1 METHKPEIVI
11 IAAVAEKNRVI
22 GNGLSL
28 PWHIPEDLK
37 HFKNHTVGRP
47 LLMGRRT
54 FQSLVQDFG
63 GPLPNR
69 RMMILTSERTIE
81 NYPDIETFSSVD
93 EAMAAVAN
101 EEMVY
106 IGGGGAV
113 YTHFLPIAD
122 RLELTLIEGDYEGD
136 VFFPPFEHLIG
147 PTFKIAE
154 ERPRDGYRFMTY
166 RRTDTHP

>member
-1 METHKPEIVI
+1 MEPRKPEIVL

-37 HFKNHTVGRP
+37 HFKSHTVGRP

-69 RMMILTSERTIE
+69 RMLILTSEPSIPA
-81 NYPDIETFSSVD
+81 YPDIETFTSVD
-93 EAMAAVAN
+93 DAMAVVAD

-147 PTFKIAE
+147 SLFEITE
-154 ERPRDGYRFMTY
+154 ERPRDGYRFVTY
-166 RRTDTHP
+166 RRIEQKA